1 MSLFNRNGGDCAS
14 QKVMLF
20 DADPERGSALKR
32 ALLDS
37 GFELAARLH
46 DGARLLKEVEQSEP
60 DALVI
65 GIDEPDTVILQ
76 QLLMISDY
84 CPLPVIMFAE
94 KEAPKLIEKI
104 VRAGVNGFVVNDIQA
119 YRIRSI
125 IEIATLR
132 FQENQQLRNEL
143 KSTKD
148 KLAERKRIDR
158 AKGLLM
164 SSKGLNEEQAYQ
176 AMRKMAMDRGKSLA
190 AVADSII
197 DVFGALEAG

>member
-1 MSLFNRNGGDCAS
+1 MSLFNRSGDS
-14 QKVMLF
+14 QSCKKVLLF

-37 GFELAARLH
+37 GFDLAARLN
-46 DGARLLKEVEQSEP
+46 DATRLLKEVERCQP
-60 DALVI
+60 DALVV

-76 QLLMISDY
+76 QLLLISDY

-125 IEIATLR
+125 INIAAVR
-132 FQENQQLRNEL
+132 FEENQRLKNEL

-164 SSKGLNEEQAYQ
+164 SNRGLNEEQAYQ
-176 AMRKMAMDRGKSLA
+176 SMRKMAMDRGKSLA

>member
-1 MSLFNRNGGDCAS
+1 MSLFNRSGTS
-14 QKVMLF
+14 QSCKRVLLL

-37 GFELAARLH
+37 GFELVARLN
-46 DGARLLKEVEQSEP
+46 DPGRLLREVERSQP
-60 DALVI
+60 DALII

-76 QLLMISDY
+76 QLLLISDY

-119 YRIRSI
+119 HRISSI
-125 IEIATLR
+125 IDIAALR
-132 FQENQQLRNEL
+132 FQENQRLKNEL
-143 KSTKD
+143 QSTKD

-164 SSKGLNEEQAYQ
+164 SNKGLDEEQAYQ

-197 DVFGALEAG
+197 DVFGALEAS